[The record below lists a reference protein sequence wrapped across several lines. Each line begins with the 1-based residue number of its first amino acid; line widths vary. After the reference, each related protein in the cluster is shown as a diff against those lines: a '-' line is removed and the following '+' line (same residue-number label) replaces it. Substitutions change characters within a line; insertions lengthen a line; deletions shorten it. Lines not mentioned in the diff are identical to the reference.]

1 MRMIGELLPVAYAV
15 ACIVIVL
22 YLVTL
27 ASRLVE
33 AHERIADA
41 LDKIAD
47 KDQGDSKSSKI

>member
-1 MRMIGELLPVAYAV
+1 MIGELLPVAYAV